1 MDCAKGKSL
10 QKPQKATMALEA
22 NRQMERK
29 TGILVICPKQKV
41 VSTILI
47 KETNLQRHAK
57 NKPVDTKQKEDK
69 SKDLV
74 DTSDNNESEEWERQD
89 PGDVIKTASGTDSK
103 EFEQRKTEKDDTK
116 VTPGKESSESKKT
129 ISYDSTKAT

>member
-1 MDCAKGKSL
+1 M
-10 QKPQKATMALEA
+10 
-22 NRQMERK
+22 R
-29 TGILVICPKQKV
+29 V

-57 NKPVDTKQKEDK
+57 NKHVDTKQKEDK
-69 SKDLV
+69 SKELV

-103 EFEQRKTEKDDTK
+103 EYEQRKTENDDTK
-116 VTPGKESSESKKT
+116 FTPGKESSESKKT